1 MFEIM
6 FHIDEN
12 EPVPMK
18 NLVTKYRSDISNIYL
33 MVFFKKVL
41 QLFKTILKILIY
53 GIFTT
58 T

>member
-1 MFEIM
+1 M

-12 EPVPMK
+12 EPVPTK